1 MCEPNIEKFQHRSQT
16 VRNWV
21 NEKEKIRKQT
31 LKSPTR
37 RLISQVNRKHIF
49 LENTTCIFP

>member
-16 VRNWV
+16 ERNWV

-31 LKSPTR
+31 RKSPTR